1 MRGLLIAIGI
11 LLAANLG
18 HSVWASS
25 DSEQSSTIFASL
37 YNACQLPEQLNRE
50 KIDALAIQIVDTL
63 NRGDGDRFLE
73 LHTKWPKPKSDAE
86 RNNIQRVKK
95 MIKDFA
101 TGDIAKLDED
111 DFQNFQYIGDVE
123 GQEAFRFVYVMGLN
137 GESAKKYDRFTLA
150 LNILFDGLDA
160 GLVKTEFRFVSDM
173 R

>member
-1 MRGLLIAIGI
+1 MRVLLIAIGV

-25 DSEQSSTIFASL
+25 DSERSSTIFTSL
-37 YNACQLPEQLNRE
+37 YNACQLPSQLSRE
-50 KIDALAIQIVDTL
+50 KVDALASQIVDTL
-63 NRGDGDRFLE
+63 NQGDGDRFME

-86 RNNIQRVKK
+86 RNNIERVKK
-95 MIKDFA
+95 MIKGFA

-111 DFQNFQYIGDVE
+111 DLQNFQYIGDVD
-123 GQEAFRFVYVMGLN
+123 GQEAFRFVYLMGLN

-150 LNILFDGLDA
+150 LNVLFDGINA